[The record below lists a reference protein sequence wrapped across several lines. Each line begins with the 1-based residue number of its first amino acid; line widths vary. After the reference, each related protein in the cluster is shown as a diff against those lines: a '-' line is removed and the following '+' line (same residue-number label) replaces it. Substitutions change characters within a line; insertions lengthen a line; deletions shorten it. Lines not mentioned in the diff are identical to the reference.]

1 MNATDQDRVTH
12 SGLLRLTSWATA
24 AAVALTVASL
34 ASLSQT
40 GSQRVGVAI
49 ASLTGG
55 GVETRQVAQ
64 LARREADIENE
75 RRSLNETF
83 RLLASDRDRLAT
95 RVGSLERNLD
105 DITGSIKSQ
114 IARPSPPKSQ
124 PQQPEAD
131 PLDALPE
138 MTPDAP
144 PDKAAAVPAWLAN
157 LPEPWPATAENTS
170 GVPANSFPPVPV
182 RVSAL
187 PETTPP
193 ATVASRTEFGIDIGS
208 GSNLGDVRL
217 LWNAART
224 QHGRLIGNLRPL
236 VVKRED
242 ARGGADYR
250 LIVGPFANAGA
261 AARICASLG
270 AADVMCST
278 RTYQGERLAP

>member
-1 MNATDQDRVTH
+1 MDATDQDRATH

-34 ASLSQT
+34 ASLSPT
-40 GSQRVGVAI
+40 GSERVNVAI

-64 LARREADIENE
+64 LARRESDIENE
-75 RRSLNETF
+75 RRSLNETL

-105 DITGSIKSQ
+105 DITGSFKSQ
-114 IARPSPPKSQ
+114 MARPSPARSQ
-124 PQQPEAD
+124 PQEPEAD
-131 PLDALPE
+131 LVDSLPAIAS
-138 MTPDAP
+138 DAP
-144 PDKAAAVPAWLAN
+144 PVKPAAVPAWLAN
-157 LPEPWPATAENTS
+157 LPEPWATTESTS
-170 GVPANSFPPVPV
+170 SNPFPPVPA

-187 PETTPP
+187 PETTAP
-193 ATVASRTEFGIDIGS
+193 TTIASRTEFGVDIGS
-208 GSNLGDVRL
+208 GSNISDVRL

-224 QHGRLIGNLRPL
+224 QHGKLIGNLRPL

-261 AARICASLG
+261 AARVCASLG